1 MARFLLTCMDT
12 DMDVATRNKKVKSV
26 SIMLMDMDTDVDT
39 RKKGVKSVSIMD
51 MDTDTDVDTRKK
63 KVKGA
68 SIMLM
73 DMDMDT
79 MAEMPALTG
88 ITGMAMGPTN
98 VQRPSPTLVAV
109 LEYNAFPGLSF
120 CASCSLHVN

>member
-1 MARFLLTCMDT
+1 MDT

-26 SIMLMDMDTDVDT
+26 SIMLMDTDTDVAT
-39 RKKGVKSVSIMD
+39 RNKKVMD
-51 MDTDTDVDTRKK
+51 MDTDTDVATRKK

-79 MAEMPALTG
+79 MAGMPALTG

>member
-1 MARFLLTCMDT
+1 MDT

-26 SIMLMDMDTDVDT
+26 SIML
-39 RKKGVKSVSIMD
+39 

-79 MAEMPALTG
+79 MAEMPGLTG

>member
-1 MARFLLTCMDT
+1 MDMDT

-26 SIMLMDMDTDVDT
+26 SI
-39 RKKGVKSVSIMD
+39 

-79 MAEMPALTG
+79 MAGMPALTG

-120 CASCSLHVN
+120 YASCSLHVN

>member
-1 MARFLLTCMDT
+1 MDT

-26 SIMLMDMDTDVDT
+26 SIMLMDTDTDVAT
-39 RKKGVKSVSIMD
+39 RNKKVKSVSIMD

-73 DMDMDT
+73 DMDT
-79 MAEMPALTG
+79 MAGMPALTG

>member
-1 MARFLLTCMDT
+1 MDT
-12 DMDVATRNKKVKSV
+12 DMDVATRKKKVKS
-26 SIMLMDMDTDVDT
+26 
-39 RKKGVKSVSIMD
+39 
-51 MDTDTDVDTRKK
+51 
-63 KVKGA
+63 A

-73 DMDMDT
+73 DMDMDMDT
-79 MAEMPALTG
+79 MAGMPALTG

>member
-1 MARFLLTCMDT
+1 MDMDT

-26 SIMLMDMDTDVDT
+26 SIMLMDTDTDVAT
-39 RKKGVKSVSIMD
+39 RNKKLKSVSIMD
-51 MDTDTDVDTRKK
+51 MDTDTDVATRKK

-73 DMDMDT
+73 DMDMDMDT

-88 ITGMAMGPTN
+88 ITSMAMGPTN